1 MRAPAF
7 MTEHSEAGSSTE
19 MKPSASPFKRNT
31 VESIEKVALFI
42 LVPLFYIF
50 IASIVFL

>member
-7 MTEHSEAGSSTE
+7 MTEHSEASSSTE